1 MELRKNDTVYSWL
14 IGLKRKSRITGHPW
28 LAAFFFSLL
37 GEHCFSFHLEA
48 TGPASGAAMGL
59 ISGEALTM
67 REETGRKTR

>member
-1 MELRKNDTVYSWL
+1 MELRKNDTVCSWL
-14 IGLKRKSRITGHPW
+14 IGLKRKRTMRHPW
-28 LAAFFFSLL
+28 LAAFFFFSLL